1 MREAFDAFHEK
12 LGGRLDGAARE
23 SVEKIREAAAAKDA
37 EGVREQMGEV
47 KERHGWLY
55 RELAEHPEVATLL
68 DELALWG
75 F

>member
-47 KERHGWLY
+47 KERHGFRSNPSRLQLTS
-55 RELAEHPEVATLL
+55 RARK
-68 DELALWG
+68 
-75 F
+75 